1 MGYTN
6 IIQRLKSDVEDV
18 SGIGLVYDYKRHI
31 HDDHKKYG
39 LLKTGGKQH
48 VWFLYREGQ
57 IETSDYLTLQLPY
70 DNFVIE
76 GWYALDDS
84 ESTETT
90 FQGLVNDIRNKINN
104 DRLLGGYG
112 YVYEPVNVSESD
124 EDMLIDTLC
133 HHAKLDITIQS
144 IVETGTKDMTYTETT
159 AVLASA
165 ARTSSSVSDSITV
178 GKFLEGNFLI
188 NVTAASGTGRKLVV
202 YAQTSDDDST
212 FYPIGN
218 SVAIT
223 TTGQYTL
230 SATNFNKYMK
240 FKYDISGPSAS
251 FTFAVNF
258 MGKNP
263 YGI

>member
-18 SGIGLVYDYKRHI
+18 TGIGLVYDYKRHI
-31 HDDHKKYG
+31 HDEHKKYE

-48 VWFLYREGQ
+48 VWFLYRDGQ
-57 IETSDYLTLQLPY
+57 VDVSDYLTLQILY
-70 DNFVIE
+70 DSFAIE

-90 FQGLVNDIRNKINN
+90 FQGLVNEVRNKINN

-112 YVYEPVNVSESD
+112 YVYDPVDISESD
-124 EDMLIDTLC
+124 EDMLVDTLC
-133 HHAKLDITIQS
+133 HHAKLDVTVQT
-144 IVETGTKDMTYTETT
+144 IVETGARDMTYTETT
-159 AVLASA
+159 AVLTSA
-165 ARTSSSVSDSITV
+165 ARTTSGTSDSVTV
-178 GKFLEGNFLI
+178 GKYLEGNFLV
-188 NVTAASGTGRKLVV
+188 NVTAASGTGRKLNV
-202 YAQTSDDDST
+202 YAQTSDDNSI

-218 SVAIT
+218 SVAIVV
-223 TTGQYTL
+223 TGQYTL
-230 SATNFNKYMK
+230 PVTNFNKYMK